1 VELAKA
7 YLCQDGNEGLRVDF
21 SFNPTT
27 VKFAK
32 SAQFERKPAQSAKKT
47 PPVQFKGTGATE
59 LTLQLLLDA
68 SQKPGGSVTP
78 AIQQLLGWLQPTP
91 ESAKTSS
98 PSPPKVVFN
107 WGKLKI
113 GANEKFVGHLE
124 SVSVNCKLFAPD
136 GSPTRAEVDLKL
148 KDLPEDPK
156 KQNPSSGGVTT
167 HRVHALHMGE
177 TLHSVAYAEYGDA
190 SLWRGVARVNEVDD
204 PFRLRPGTQL
214 LLPKEADLRAGAGAD
229 G

>member
-7 YLCQDGNEGLRVDF
+7 ELSQQDNPSLKVAF

-27 VKFAK
+27 VKFSK

-47 PPVQFKGTGATE
+47 PPVQFKGTGPTE
-59 LTLQLLLDA
+59 LTLQLLLDD
-68 SQKPGGSVTP
+68 SQKAGGSVTP

-113 GANEKFVGHLE
+113 GSSEKFIGHLE

-136 GSPTRAEVDLKL
+136 GSPTRAEIDLKL

-167 HRVHALHMGE
+167 HRVHSLHVGE
-177 TLHSVAYAEYGDA
+177 TMQSIAYGEYGDA
-190 SLWRGVARVNEVDD
+190 SLWRGVAEANGIDD
-204 PFRLRPGTQL
+204 PFHVRPGTQL
-214 LLPKEADLRAGAGAD
+214 LLPKEADLRASAGQEV
-229 G
+229 